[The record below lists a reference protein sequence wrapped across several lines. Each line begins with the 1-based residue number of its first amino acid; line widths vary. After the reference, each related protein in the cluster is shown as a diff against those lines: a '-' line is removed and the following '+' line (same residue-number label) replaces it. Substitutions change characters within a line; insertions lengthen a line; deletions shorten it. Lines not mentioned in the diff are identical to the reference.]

1 MAKGTP
7 VGTIRTEHLA
17 KLLGAE
23 VTISRT
29 SRTNPKYPLYLS
41 TTLGP
46 IFLNTKSAQ
55 EMCLQSGVMF
65 SNEQE
70 RAQVQEVSL
79 VAANDET
86 FVAQE
91 EPPEEPPEAPQEPP
105 EEPQEPPEEPPEEET
120 IPWWERDLLGG
131 DGG

>member
-29 SRTNPKYPLYLS
+29 SRINPKYPLYLS

-70 RAQVQEVSL
+70 QAQVQEVSL

-86 FVAQE
+86 FVA
-91 EPPEEPPEAPQEPP
+91 PEAPQEPQEP
-105 EEPQEPPEEPPEEET
+105 QEEPQEAQEPQEEST
-120 IPWWERDLLGG
+120 VPWYERSLL
-131 DGG
+131 

>member
-86 FVAQE
+86 FV
-91 EPPEEPPEAPQEPP
+91 PPEAPPEAPQEPQEP
-105 EEPQEPPEEPPEEET
+105 QEEPQEAQEPQEEST
-120 IPWWERDLLGG
+120 VPWYERSLL
-131 DGG
+131 